1 LTENAGFP
9 VAWKRG
15 NYKLRERILT
25 KKQIYDMIL
34 KGHTYASI
42 MQELGISE
50 RTLYRY
56 IDIIFNQEKDFV
68 KDSLS
73 REELRR
79 QVILARDRLL
89 GNIRRIEEWLEA
101 EPNSKDRNDL
111 INVHSELVAAILRLY
126 NYGPTNL
133 ARTLPPDDNNYSTSF
148 EGEPPGQ
155 STDPQEVQ
163 SNRRR

>member
-1 LTENAGFP
+1 M
-9 VAWKRG
+9 
-15 NYKLRERILT
+15 IT
-25 KKQIYDMIL
+25 KKRIYDMIVR
-34 KGHTYASI
+34 GYAYASI
-42 MQELGISE
+42 MQELDISE

-101 EPNSKDRNDL
+101 EPSSMDRNDL

-133 ARTLPPDDNNYSTSF
+133 ARTVPPDDNNYSTSF
-148 EGEPPGQ
+148 EGEPPGH
-155 STDPQEVQ
+155 SRDPQEVE